1 MIEDATDVRHA
12 RIVWRCRRG
21 MRELD
26 LLLEGFLATGLGSLD
41 DDDLD
46 RLEDLLVQPD
56 QDILAWLMGAR
67 EPENAEICR
76 IVTILRSTIH
86 VASKADD

>member
-1 MIEDATDVRHA
+1 
-12 RIVWRCRRG
+12 